1 MLCIYSFLKGKG
13 SLLHMKGSSL
23 ITQIINRHWQVFVLF
38 PVIHTSRIFSNSVGM
53 LVSHGGF
60 GWLLADLCCPRTT
73 SHSSN
78 KSHKGHIK
86 GNGGLKRIIDQR
98 TYARPRPLDRNIVI
112 NTISFCKLWKCVLF
126 FHSFSLNGS
135 TDKDNNVFAW
145 FSYYSILVQKNLH
158 LFFWMQY

>member
-1 MLCIYSFLKGKG
+1 
-13 SLLHMKGSSL
+13 
-23 ITQIINRHWQVFVLF
+23 
-38 PVIHTSRIFSNSVGM
+38 M

-78 KSHKGHIK
+78 KSHKRHIK

-98 TYARPRPLDRNIVI
+98 TYVRPRPLDRNIVI

-145 FSYYSILVQKNLH
+145 FSYYSILVQNKLSTPFFLNAILQWLMFPLLYIAINYNYIIK
-158 LFFWMQY
+158 LFFDMYEYAMQINIAQIFLFTFSLNIYYL